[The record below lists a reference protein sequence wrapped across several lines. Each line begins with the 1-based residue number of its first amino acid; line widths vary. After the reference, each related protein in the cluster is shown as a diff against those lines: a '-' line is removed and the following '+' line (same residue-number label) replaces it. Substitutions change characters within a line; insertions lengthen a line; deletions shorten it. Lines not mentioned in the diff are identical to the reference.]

1 MKKRTRKKSEKMEK
15 RGKKTNKDD
24 KTLWHPNTH
33 SPVLSSR
40 LNTHSHEVE
49 VLGTLHSQTLC
60 VAMDDNEQEPS
71 ENTNQSHTH
80 TVLLGFALCVRVSE
94 RQMDAQTI
102 RSVKGVR
109 RVIDKTTSQDL
120 SSHDGKAV
128 HIHSTS
134 VVFGASGH
142 LWCHEE
148 RCANTTRHC
157 HACLHRLHCSCFSK
171 VCHPVC
177 CVCCDA
183 FHSLSTFLSSCC

>member
-1 MKKRTRKKSEKMEK
+1 MRRWNRGGKEDKQGRQDALASQHALTSAFISAEHPLTRGRSPWHTAF
-15 RGKKTNKDD
+15 TNA
-24 KTLWHPNTH
+24 
-33 SPVLSSR
+33 V
-40 LNTHSHEVE
+40 
-49 VLGTLHSQTLC
+49 C
-60 VAMDDNEQEPS
+60 VAMDDKEQEPS

-80 TVLLGFALCVRVSE
+80 SAFGLCLVCVSE

-109 RVIDKTTSQDL
+109 RVIDKTTRQDL

-171 VCHPVC
+171 V
-177 CVCCDA
+177 
-183 FHSLSTFLSSCC
+183 

>member
-1 MKKRTRKKSEKMEK
+1 MKKGTRKKSEKMEK
-15 RGKKTNKDD
+15 RGKEDKQGRQDALASQHALTSAFISAEHPLTRGRSPWHTAFTNAVCVWQWMTKNKSQVKTQTN
-24 KTLWHPNTH
+24 HTH
-33 SPVLSSR
+33 SAF
-40 LNTHSHEVE
+40 
-49 VLGTLHSQTLC
+49 GLC
-60 VAMDDNEQEPS
+60 LV
-71 ENTNQSHTH
+71 
-80 TVLLGFALCVRVSE
+80 CVSE

-109 RVIDKTTSQDL
+109 RVIDKTTRQDL

-171 VCHPVC
+171 VCYPVC
-177 CVCCDA
+177 CV
-183 FHSLSTFLSSCC
+183 L